1 MLMFPKGLIAGFT
14 VLSDF
19 LYGAIS
25 LFSIMMVVLIIFM
38 LVYTKVKNKQNAKN
52 IKATKLVDTLIEKAI
67 FFGEDEENH
76 TDELFY
82 KCLKLIPDIH
92 YRKLFKVAILSAKKN
107 ISGISSEGL
116 KQMYLN
122 LDLVK
127 YALQMVEDRH
137 WHIKAEGIQ
146 ELAIMGM
153 QEHIDKILP
162 YADDDNDVVRI
173 EAQTAIVQLQGYKGL
188 LFLDIVTYP
197 ITDWQQIKL
206 LRELTYLPEINNFSG
221 IENWFGSPNY
231 SVVVFAMRIAR
242 NYHLFHL
249 HDHILACLY
258 HENPKVRI
266 EAIHS
271 LREVYT
277 EDTADVLKNIFAQE
291 TLKHQIAI
299 IKTLQTVG
307 TEEDIDFLRYHL
319 TCENNE
325 LKLALLRAIASI
337 SKNALQALELSA
349 GSIEYPFAEMIEQ
362 IKGEN
367 V

>member
-1 MLMFPKGLIAGFT
+1 MFPKWLIAGFT
-14 VLSDF
+14 IVPDF
-19 LYGAIS
+19 LYVAMS
-25 LFSIMMVVLIIFM
+25 FFATIMVLLILFM
-38 LVYTKVKNKQNAKN
+38 LVYTWVKNHQTVKN
-52 IKATKLVDTLIEKAI
+52 SKANQLVDTLIEKAI
-67 FFGEDEENH
+67 FFGEDEECH

-82 KCLKLIPDIH
+82 KCLTLIPDIQ
-92 YRKLFKVAILSAKKN
+92 YRKLFKAAILSAKKN

-116 KQMYLN
+116 RQMYLN

-127 YALQMVEDRH
+127 YALQMVNDRR
-137 WHIKAEGIQ
+137 WYIKAEGIQ
-146 ELAIMGM
+146 ELATMEM
-153 QEHIDKILP
+153 REHIDKILS
-162 YADDDNDVVRI
+162 YADDHNDIVRI

-206 LRELTYLPEINNFSG
+206 LKELSYLPEINNFSG
-221 IENWFGSPNY
+221 IENWFSSANY
-231 SVVVFAMRIAR
+231 SVTVFAMRIAR

-258 HENPKVRI
+258 HENPIVRI
-266 EAIHS
+266 EAIHT

-277 EDTADVLKNIFAQE
+277 EDTADVLKSIFTQE

-299 IKTLQTVG
+299 IKTLQTIG
-307 TEEDIDFLRYHL
+307 TDDDIDFLHHHL
-319 TCENNE
+319 NCENHE
-325 LKLALLRAIASI
+325 LKLSLLRTIAFI
-337 SKNALQALELSA
+337 SNNKMKTLELFSD
-349 GSIEYPFAEMIEQ
+349 SIEYPFAEMIAQ